1 MPRRMRSPPGYGIK
15 SSSFQAAASQV
26 AVDASQFEVNAGSAD
41 FSGVVRC
48 DTLVANSVVAS
59 SYTPGQGN
67 VL

>member
-1 MPRRMRSPPGYGIK
+1 
-15 SSSFQAAASQV
+15 
-26 AVDASQFEVNAGSAD
+26 VNAGSAD